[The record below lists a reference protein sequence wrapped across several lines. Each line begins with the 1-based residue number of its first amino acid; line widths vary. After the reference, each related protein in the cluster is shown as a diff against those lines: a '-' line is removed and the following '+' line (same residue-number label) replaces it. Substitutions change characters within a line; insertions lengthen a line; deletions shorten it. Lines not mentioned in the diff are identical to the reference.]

1 MHLELHAKEIGAD
14 LVLFGHTHKLFYDKH
29 NGLAMMNPGS
39 IGAPLWGC
47 MPSYGIITFDKEHDV
62 MKLDVD
68 YIEY

>member
-1 MHLELHAKEIGAD
+1 MRRKSGQTWRS
-14 LVLFGHTHKLFYDKH
+14 LVIHTSCYDKH

>member
-1 MHLELHAKEIGAD
+1 
-14 LVLFGHTHKLFYDKH
+14 
-29 NGLAMMNPGS
+29 
-39 IGAPLWGC
+39 